1 VGASVSTWEAG
12 DVRENGFKIA
22 WAELKRRTRKP
33 RGEVVYWCYFVFA
46 VCVLGGV
53 GVLLEFARFVSAKE
67 TVSPD
72 GLFTAFVTFF
82 PALIGSSAMQIMF
95 DKVNDRRMM
104 AISVSS
110 LILTLGVSA
119 ALILLGSSASKFS
132 WGLASLFCVFAL
144 WVWWIANADN
154 PGLYDNPPPPIDAP
168 TGGPDPNMALQ
179 GNTEGFVS

>member
-1 VGASVSTWEAG
+1 MSTWEAG
-12 DVRENGFKIA
+12 EVPENGFKIA

-33 RGEVVYWCYFVFA
+33 RGEVVYWSYFVFA

-95 DKVNDRRMM
+95 DKFKMTFDQ
-104 AISVSS
+104 
-110 LILTLGVSA
+110 
-119 ALILLGSSASKFS
+119 
-132 WGLASLFCVFAL
+132 
-144 WVWWIANADN
+144 
-154 PGLYDNPPPPIDAP
+154 PGAYVVKCPPHFGMGMVAVVVVGDAP
-168 TGGPDPNMALQ
+168 TNLNAVKTGKMPKKARERLDAALTAA
-179 GNTEGFVS
+179 GI